1 MEWTRSETLALAMSQ
16 CTQCHGMGL
25 RAGRGRESAPCNCV
39 FRTIFRLCFDHFRLC
54 SAKDKP
60 LNSAVLEFNPRSNKR
75 QTYGLKEEEYA
86 ADFCNISKRS
96 LTDEEYRIFKYHFLL
111 GADWKLCC
119 KRLNMERGPFFHTVY
134 RIQQRLGRRFRELQ
148 PYALFPLDEYFNGTM
163 RNEVPE
169 LPDESNVVPIRPGKP
184 KLSELVPLRRTA

>member
-1 MEWTRSETLALAMSQ
+1 MPGSSW
-16 CTQCHGMGL
+16 
-25 RAGRGRESAPCNCV
+25 

-75 QTYGLKEEEYA
+75 QTYGLKEEEYV

-119 KRLNMERGPFFHTVY
+119 RQLKLDRGSFFHAIY
-134 RIQQRLGRRFRELQ
+134 RIEQQLGRAFCELE
-148 PYALFPLDEYFNGTM
+148 PYALFPLDDYFSGIRLEPRTV
-163 RNEVPE
+163 RAE
-169 LPDESNVVPIRPGKP
+169 LP
-184 KLSELVPLRRTA
+184 LSA